1 MISPFEGLS
10 MTRVVG
16 LAAYASAV
24 AACAWRWWRDR
35 QNSPQPG
42 RQPGGVFGVLAAVQ
56 LVLLLDIA
64 FNLRWKLH
72 EFFMQE
78 AIGHGL
84 YGMRRSPQLL
94 ALWALVSASALC
106 CGLIVWRFRRR
117 RGAAIAVAG
126 TLLSVA
132 LRCAEVLS
140 YHGLDAVLYSS
151 IGKMMVVSILWIG
164 LTLLTCLGA
173 WIDEIDEIDRVD
185 GIDGRDRNNT

>member
-1 MISPFEGLS
+1 MIWAFDGLS

-35 QNSPQPG
+35 RSE
-42 RQPGGVFGVLAAVQ
+42 RRHGGVFGVLAAVQ
-56 LVLLLDIA
+56 SVLLLDIV

-78 AIGHGL
+78 AMDRGVYGL
-84 YGMRRSPQLL
+84 RRPPQLL
-94 ALWALVSASALC
+94 ALWMLIGVSMLC
-106 CGLIVWRFRRR
+106 CALIVSRFRRR
-117 RGAAIAVAG
+117 PGAAIAVAG

-140 YHGLDAVLYSS
+140 YHYLDAVLYAQA
-151 IGKMMVVSILWIG
+151 GKVMVVSILWMA
-164 LTLLTCLGA
+164 LTLLTCLGV
-173 WIDEIDEIDRVD
+173 WIDSRKRVYIL
-185 GIDGRDRNNT
+185 G